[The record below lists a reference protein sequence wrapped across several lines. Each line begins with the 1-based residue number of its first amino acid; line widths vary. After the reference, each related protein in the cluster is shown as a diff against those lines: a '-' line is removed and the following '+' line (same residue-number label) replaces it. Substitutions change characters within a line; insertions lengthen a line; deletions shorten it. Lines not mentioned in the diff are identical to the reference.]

1 MLGHFHPSCGDVT
14 TAIIKSLV
22 LALVLVGTAFAQDA
36 FERPTP
42 LNAADLA
49 PNDLLGGPHYK
60 VAPEARIEGYL
71 PTFKVQSDFGDFSAV
86 GVEMLRVRVSE
97 VPAIGS
103 LAEASKSDAFANALG
118 KTPYAVDETTKL
130 GFGATEFKN
139 ERDSKMGGDFRHVYQ
154 RHRAIFGAGRRRD
167 AARAGKSAKR
177 DQPEP
182 WSGGS

>member
-22 LALVLVGTAFAQDA
+22 LAFVLVGTAFAQDA

-60 VAPEARIEGYL
+60 VAPEVRIEGYL

-118 KTPYAVDETTKL
+118 KSAMAPVDFAKNLATDSGRTTANVVNGIGQL
-130 GFGATEFKN
+130 CSVDQL
-139 ERDSKMGGDFRHVYQ
+139 RWSV
-154 RHRAIFGAGRRRD
+154 
-167 AARAGKSAKR
+167 ARPAHC
-177 DQPEP
+177 
-182 WSGGS
+182 

>member
-36 FERPTP
+36 LERPTP

-49 PNDLLGGPHYK
+49 PHDLLGGPHYK

-97 VPAIGS
+97 VPAIG
-103 LAEASKSDAFANALG
+103 AW
-118 KTPYAVDETTKL
+118 
-130 GFGATEFKN
+130 
-139 ERDSKMGGDFRHVYQ
+139 
-154 RHRAIFGAGRRRD
+154 RRR
-167 AARAGKSAKR
+167 ARATR
-177 DQPEP
+177 LRMP
-182 WSGGS
+182 WVRRRTQLMKQQN